1 MSIPSTTRAQVAK
14 RSSFRAILE
23 IVRMELAKFKLK
35 GSPGVVSIVLSG
47 VLSLAGCASGPS
59 HTAARAKQPLATL
72 QLPEQPAQDAAALT
86 LAAEFALQR
95 DDIKTAAADYAN
107 AAALSSDPEV
117 AQRALELNLAMQN
130 EQAVP
135 ALIARWQVLGA
146 KPRELA
152 GARAQLAMLEGNRDE
167 AEKQFAILL
176 SSRNPGDWRAFGSAL
191 MQARDT
197 ALAGVLLETLAPPSK
212 LPADEKL
219 WVAFSQLG
227 DKLGRHAYAQRLADA
242 AAKRFGG
249 ESSLLWAAQMKIA
262 AGDHAGAKAL
272 FARAL
277 EAHRDNTMLRLAYA
291 ALLARDGDVAGAE
304 RVLAQ
309 GKQDAQTWTARVAY
323 AARAK
328 DNKLLGRLYAQ
339 LKQAPED
346 VRDQSVFLLGQLA
359 ELLGKNKQAL
369 AWYDQVPGDDEHA
382 FEAQARSA
390 VLMDKAGQ
398 HEQAHQLARQM
409 QQDYADN
416 SDHLRA
422 AFQLD
427 AELYAS
433 NGDDPQ
439 AIAAYSR
446 GLHALPGDTELLY
459 GRALSEADG
468 NRTEAAVADLR
479 RLLTLKPDDVEAM
492 NALGYTLADSGQHLD
507 EATQL
512 LRKALAAKPDEP
524 AIIDSWGWLQ
534 YRLGHLDE
542 AEKALRRAWEKGK
555 DADIGVH
562 LGEVLWKRGH
572 KAEANSVFAQVR
584 KLDPDNKGLR
594 ATLQRLQP

>member
-1 MSIPSTTRAQVAK
+1 MGIPSTAGTAGC
-14 RSSFRAILE
+14 SSFQAILE
-23 IVRMELAKFKLK
+23 IVRMEVAKFKLR
-35 GSPGVVSIVLSG
+35 GSPGAVSIALSG
-47 VLSLAGCASGPS
+47 VLLLAGCASAPS
-59 HTAARAKQPLATL
+59 QTAARAKQPLATL
-72 QLPEQPAQDAAALT
+72 RLPEQPSQDAAALT
-86 LAAEFALQR
+86 LAAEFALQHN
-95 DDIKTAAADYAN
+95 DTKTAAADYAN
-107 AAALSSDPEV
+107 AAALSSDPKV
-117 AQRALELNLAMQN
+117 AQRALELNLAVQN

-135 ALIARWQVLGA
+135 ALIARWQALGA

-176 SSRNPGDWRAFGSAL
+176 SSHDPADWRAFGRAL
-191 MQARDT
+191 VQARDS

-242 AAKRFGG
+242 AVKRFGG
-249 ESSLLWAAQMKIA
+249 ESSLLWAAQLKIA

-272 FARAL
+272 LARAL
-277 EAHRDNTMLRLAYA
+277 ERHRDNTTLRLAFA
-291 ALLARDGDVAGAE
+291 ALLAQDGDVAGAE

-323 AARAK
+323 AARA
-328 DNKLLGRLYAQ
+328 DDRKLLGRLYAQ

-346 VRDQSVFLLGQLA
+346 VRDQSAFLLGQVA
-359 ELLGKNKQAL
+359 ELLGKNKEAQG
-369 AWYDQVPGDDEHA
+369 WYGQVPSGDEHE

-398 HEQAHQLARQM
+398 HEQAHQLARQL
-409 QQDYADN
+409 QQDYAD
-416 SDHLRA
+416 DPAHLRA
-422 AFQLD
+422 AFQLE
-427 AELYAS
+427 AELYAR
-433 NGDDPQ
+433 NGDDSR

-446 GLHALPGDTELLY
+446 GLHSLPGDTELLY

-468 NRTEAAVADLR
+468 NRTEAAIADLR
-479 RLLTLKPDDVEAM
+479 RVLTLKPDDVEAM
-492 NALGYTLADSGQHLD
+492 NALGYTLADSNQHLD

-512 LRKALAAKPDEP
+512 LRTALAAKPDEP

-562 LGEVLWKRGH
+562 LGEVLWKRGD
-572 KAEANSVFAQVR
+572 KEEARSVFARVR
-584 KLDPDNKGLR
+584 KIDPENKGLR
-594 ATLQRLQP
+594 AVMKRLQP